1 MVFAGTIQYN
11 SLGFALRRGYAT
23 ATTDGGHRGSAGD
36 ASFALNHPQKIIDW
50 GTGRWPRRLSTAS
63 RSCRPIRTGHRATPT
78 FSAHPTAA
86 ATR

>member
-50 GTGRWPRRLSTAS
+50 GTGRWPRRLYGKQIVSAYT
-63 RSCRPIRTGHRATPT
+63 HRAPRYSY